1 MREIKFRCWDKEN
14 KEMLDVE
21 YLHWDDCTREFSI
34 RTTMYTDYFDIE
46 DMILMQYVG
55 LKDENGKEVYEG
67 DILEKIYTDY
77 NDKEFLRE
85 KYLVQNNICG
95 WELRNL
101 KKPKSHRS
109 FQLLKGCKI
118 IGNIY
123 ENPELLEDK

>member
-1 MREIKFRCWDKEN
+1 MREIKFRMWHKN
-14 KEMLDVE
+14 IKQMYDVGVINLQQGLVFMKN
-21 YLHWDDCTREFSI
+21 YLS
-34 RTTMYTDYFDIE
+34 YTQSSFAIE
-46 DMILMQYVG
+46 EVELMQYTG

-77 NDKEFLRE
+77 NDKEFFRE

-109 FQLLKGCKI
+109 FQLLKKCKI

-123 ENPELLEDK
+123 KNPELLEDK